1 MTEPRAD
8 HRPHNAAEQMYT
20 GVWKMLNTYL
30 HVPTDPL
37 ELRGS
42 DYISFKPDEAFTKYL
57 QVQVWII
64 FGIIFLA
71 TMFSLVVMTIAV
83 PLAGILIAIVVLP
96 IEVLLSFVFLVAT
109 RFQFDATWYAMTDR
123 AARMRRG
130 IWIVHE
136 TTVTFENV
144 QNVRV
149 EQGPLE
155 RFFGLS
161 RVIIE
166 TAGAASTAGKNPQMT
181 ASRAVIEGVTN
192 AEELRDRILR
202 RVREATGAGLG
213 DEEEPVSPRA
223 PRARFTPAHLEAL
236 RAIRDE
242 IKQMRSV

>member
-1 MTEPRAD
+1 MNASHPENQPQ
-8 HRPHNAAEQMYT
+8 NAAEQMYT

-30 HVPTDPL
+30 HVPTEPL
-37 ELRGS
+37 ALRGRE
-42 DYISFKPDEAFTKYL
+42 YTSFKPADAFTKYL
-57 QVQVWII
+57 QTQVWII
-64 FGIIFLA
+64 FAIIFTG
-71 TMFSLVVMTIAV
+71 TMIALVAITVAV
-83 PLAGILIAIVVLP
+83 PLLGLLIALIVVPL
-96 IEVLLSFVFLVAT
+96 EVLLSFVFLVAT
-109 RFQFDATWYAMTDR
+109 KFQFDATWYALTDR

-155 RFFGLS
+155 RWFDLS

-166 TAGAASTAGKNPQMT
+166 TAGAGSSGGKNPQLT

-213 DEEEPVSPRA
+213 DEDEPDSPRA
-223 PRARFTPAHLEAL
+223 RPTRFTREHIDAL
-236 RAIRDE
+236 KSIRDE
-242 IKQMRSV
+242 VKQMRRI

>member
-1 MTEPRAD
+1 MSEKRTD
-8 HRPHNAAEQMYT
+8 SQPHNAAEQMYT
-20 GVWKMLNTYL
+20 GVWKMLNRYL

-37 ELRGS
+37 ELRGCE
-42 DYISFKPDEAFTKYL
+42 YTSFKPDEAFTKYL
-57 QVQVWII
+57 QTQVWII
-64 FGIIFLA
+64 FSFIFIGTMIALVAITVANPLLGIF
-71 TMFSLVVMTIAV
+71 IA
-83 PLAGILIAIVVLP
+83 LFVLP
-96 IEVLLSFVFLVAT
+96 IEVLIGFIFLVAT
-109 RFQFDATWYAMTDR
+109 KFQFDSTWYALTDR

-155 RFFGLS
+155 RWFDLS

-166 TAGAASTAGKNPQMT
+166 TAGAGSSGGKNPQLT
-181 ASRAVIEGVTN
+181 ASRAVIEGVRN

-213 DEEEPVSPRA
+213 DEEESDAPRSS
-223 PRARFTPAHLEAL
+223 RARFSRDHLDAL

-242 IKQMRSV
+242 LRQMRSA